1 MRQMRQ
7 MRPDLETVAEGL
19 VNLFRHFL
27 AELSGAKI
35 PLIHPTSRY
44 IFKLWSGPTACSTM
58 FSFQAMKVTLRPLAC
73 AGVVMCLAG
82 DLLRKYSMLNAGR
95 SFNHIVQVTC

>member
-1 MRQMRQ
+1 
-7 MRPDLETVAEGL
+7 
-19 VNLFRHFL
+19 
-27 AELSGAKI
+27 
-35 PLIHPTSRY
+35 
-44 IFKLWSGPTACSTM
+44 
-58 FSFQAMKVTLRPLAC
+58 MKVTLRPLAC